1 MPVDDFPAKKHISS
15 LLAHL
20 VRLSADESNVQE
32 HIIFLQGEHTLSRH
46 DTDRELPFHQEANFH
61 YATGC
66 LVPSA
71 TLVIRYSPSAKS
83 EVKLCLPEEDAE
95 SSMWSIPPP
104 NLQQAEQMYD
114 FTVQELGFTGVD
126 DVAWMDTLVVQDSTK
141 ETLVHVLSAPTDVTY
156 LSYPTPP
163 GWMLGKI
170 ASLPATTRVTSRYLQ
185 KAFHHARLVKT
196 EQEISYIREACRITS
211 GAHEIVMRELGKFAV
226 GRETKSVRAERNG
239 KEALNEWEIE
249 SEGDAEAVFVAACRR
264 AGAGQAYLPIV
275 ASGSRASTLHYVC
288 NDRVFPSARHPVD
301 SSSAFS
307 APSADGQP
315 PAGRGCCGSVPS
327 ESFSDLAA
335 AAGPD
340 GTGFLPQ
347 VLLIDAGCE
356 YRGGYASDIT
366 RTIPVGN
373 GGRYT
378 DEGRQVYEIVLK
390 MQKEAEAIC
399 KAGAHWDDLH
409 FLCHSILCQE
419 FLELGIFKDGSVDD
433 LLASGLSQ
441 AFFPHGLGHSLGLDV
456 HDSLQLLREEH
467 IDIPARSLQYPGL
480 FPYLRIRRP
489 LLTGMV
495 LTIEPGCY
503 FSPQLMERAGVKESK
518 YVDQD
523 VLPRYV
529 AVGGVRIEDV
539 VVVRADRC
547 ENLTTVPREVEQIEA
562 ICSGAK

>member
-1 MPVDDFPAKKHISS
+1 MTVDDFPAKKHIES

-20 VRLSADESNVQE
+20 VRLAGDEPNVQE
-32 HIIFLQGEHTLSRH
+32 HIVFLQ
-46 DTDRELPFHQEANFH
+46 DQEANFH

-71 TLVIRYSPSAKS
+71 TLVIRYWPSARFD
-83 EVKLCLPEEDAE
+83 VKLCLPEEDAE

-104 NLQQAEQMYD
+104 NMKQAEEMFD
-114 FTVQELGFTGVD
+114 FAVQELGFTGVD
-126 DVAWMDTLVVQDSTK
+126 DVAWMNALVAQDSTK
-141 ETLVHVLSAPTDVTY
+141 ETLLHVLSAPTDDTF

-163 GWMLGKI
+163 GWMLKKLP
-170 ASLPATTRVTSRYLQ
+170 SLPATTRITSQYLQ
-185 KAFHHARLVKT
+185 KAFHHARLIKT

-211 GAHEIVMRELGKFAV
+211 GAHEVVMRELGKFAV
-226 GRETKSVRAERNG
+226 GRKSKSARAERNG

-288 NDRVFPSARHPVD
+288 NDRVFPTARHPVD

-307 APSADGQP
+307 ATSANSVPS
-315 PAGRGCCGSVPS
+315 AGRGCCGSVPS
-327 ESFSDLAA
+327 ESFNDFAA
-335 AAGPD
+335 AAGAD
-340 GTGFLPQ
+340 GNGFLPQ

-356 YRGGYASDIT
+356 YRGGYASDVT

-378 DEGRQVYEIVLK
+378 DEGKQVYEIVLK

-409 FLCHSILCQE
+409 FLCHSVLCEE
-419 FLELGIFKDGSVDD
+419 FLKLGIFKNGSLDD
-433 LLASGLSQ
+433 LLGSGLSQ

-456 HDSLQLLREEH
+456 HDSLQLLRAEH
-467 IDIPARSLQYPGL
+467 IDIPARSLQFPGL

-489 LLTGMV
+489 LLAGMV

-503 FSPQLMERAGVKESK
+503 FSPQLMERAGVKENK
-518 YVDQD
+518 YVDQE
-523 VLPRYV
+523 VLARYV
-529 AVGGVRIEDV
+529 VVGGVRIEDV
-539 VVVRADRC
+539 VVVREDKC
-547 ENLTTVPREVEQIEA
+547 ENLTTVPREVEHIEA
-562 ICSGAK
+562 ICSGARDAQ